1 MVLPAAVVLLPA
13 QVEQGIFMKNIG
25 VRNGLL
31 GGVVVVLFF
40 ALVYTAKK
48 ETFLNPW
55 VQWGSLAFYLL
66 FMYRAAKEDC
76 AQLGTKRDFRE
87 ILRAPFVAFIV
98 INLFYWLFYYG
109 LHLADPELLRME
121 LLAEKQLYQDQLSS
135 GPGDPQ
141 QANQLRER
149 IIEVEKA
156 LSNPVQPLGPVITR
170 MFMGALGGFGLSAG
184 IAVILR
190 SSE

>member
-1 MVLPAAVVLLPA
+1 
-13 QVEQGIFMKNIG
+13 MKNIG
-25 VRNGLL
+25 VRHGLL

-40 ALVYTAKK
+40 ALVYTVKK
-48 ETFLNPW
+48 EAFLNPW
-55 VQWGSLAFYLL
+55 IQWGAMAFYVL

-76 AQLGTKRDFRE
+76 NQLGIKRDFRE
-87 ILRAPFVAFIV
+87 ILRTPFIAFIV

-109 LHLADPELLRME
+109 LHLADTDLIRLE

-141 QANQLRER
+141 QSNQIRER

-156 LSNPVQPLGPVITR
+156 LTDPVQPLGPVLTR
-170 MFMGALGGFGLSAG
+170 MTMGALGGFALSAG
-184 IAVILR
+184 IAAYLR